1 MLQLGNSFSI
11 KRLKATGATALA
23 VALAASLFVGPLPAA
38 AASMTITSGV
48 ATMSDI
54 SAPVLLGSSV
64 SPLSHN
70 MADGP
75 VEITIRTTISDA
87 TGTEAPVVSVSHDSG
102 QSYGFGRM
110 TLVSG
115 SSKNG
120 VWERKVVI
128 PEGAASGAWEVSLF
142 PLSDTLGNDGTG
154 FRTLGTVNIQ
164 APVSD
169 TSAPVLLGSSVSPLS
184 HNMADG
190 PVEIT
195 IRTTISDATGTEA
208 PVVSVS
214 HDSGQSYGFGRMTLV
229 SGSSKNGVWERKVV
243 IPEGAASGAWEV
255 SLFPLS
261 DTLGNDGTGFR
272 TLGTV
277 SISDQIQLK
286 DLTAS
291 VPTITGNAVVG
302 SRLLANAGAWSPSSV
317 KLKYQWKRNGVSI
330 KGASKST
337 YKLTKADAGR
347 KITVTVTGSKSGYK
361 SVSKTSAST
370 SIALQSMSLASV
382 PTITGNAVVGSRLL
396 ANAGAWSPSSVK
408 LKYQWKRNGVSIKG
422 ASKSTYKLTKADAGR
437 KITVTVTGSKSGYK
451 SVSKTSASTSIAL
464 QSMSLASVPT
474 ITGNAVVGSRLLA
487 NAGAWSPSSVKLKYQ
502 WKRNGVSIKG
512 ASKSTYKLTKA
523 DAGRKIT
530 VTVTG
535 SKSGYKSVSKTSAS
549 KKVKK

>member
-1 MLQLGNSFSI
+1 MSQLGNSFSI

-154 FRTLGTVNIQ
+154 FRTLGTV
-164 APVSD
+164 
-169 TSAPVLLGSSVSPLS
+169 L
-184 HNMADG
+184 
-190 PVEIT
+190 
-195 IRTTISDATGTEA
+195 
-208 PVVSVS
+208 
-214 HDSGQSYGFGRMTLV
+214 
-229 SGSSKNGVWERKVV
+229 
-243 IPEGAASGAWEV
+243 
-255 SLFPLS
+255 
-261 DTLGNDGTGFR
+261 
-272 TLGTV
+272 
-277 SISDQIQLK
+277 ISDQIQLK

-317 KLKYQWKRNGVSI
+317 ALKYQWKRDGVSI
-330 KGASKST
+330 
-337 YKLTKADAGR
+337 
-347 KITVTVTGSKSGYK
+347 
-361 SVSKTSAST
+361 
-370 SIALQSMSLASV
+370 
-382 PTITGNAVVGSRLL
+382 
-396 ANAGAWSPSSVK
+396 AGATSEA
-408 LKYQWKRNGVSIKG
+408 YQLV
-422 ASKSTYKLTKADAGR
+422 A
-437 KITVTVTGSKSGYK
+437 
-451 SVSKTSASTSIAL
+451 
-464 QSMSLASVPT
+464 
-474 ITGNAVVGSRLLA
+474 
-487 NAGAWSPSSVKLKYQ
+487 
-502 WKRNGVSIKG
+502 
-512 ASKSTYKLTKA
+512 A